1 MPRRSTHRITDRFIK
16 TLPAPAKGYKI
27 YYDGDLAGF
36 GCRIHSSGGLAFVLN
51 YLVNGRERRIVI
63 GNYPAWSSP
72 AARERA
78 KALKRDIDI
87 GHDPLEQ
94 KQGKVEGVM
103 AARSA
108 PSIADLYERYDR
120 EHLPRKSPRSA
131 ADDRSMWHNEILPRI
146 GEIKVVDLTHED
158 VDMLHLAI
166 SETRPVRANRVIEVL
181 RKALNLSIRWGW
193 RTNNP
198 ASGTHKNVEV
208 KRDRFLSEA
217 EIHRLCDAIHR
228 EGNQTAADAIEL
240 LMFTGARK
248 SEVLQCRWSEFSL
261 EDSIWI
267 KPSAHTKQKKEHRLP
282 LSHDAV
288 SLLKRRKVESVS
300 EYVFSGNTPEKHVGD
315 LRGAWIRICTD
326 AGFVEEQALP
336 NSHTR
341 AGRPSTSATLI
352 APTTLKPTLRI
363 HDLRHS
369 YASILASS
377 GFSLPIIGA
386 LLGHTQVQT
395 TARYAHLLDDP
406 LREAVNK
413 AAASINKKIER
424 IK

>member
-63 GNYPAWSSP
+63 GNYPAWSSS
-72 AARERA
+72 AARERV
-78 KALKRDIDI
+78 KTLKRDIDI
-87 GHDPLEQ
+87 GHDPLDQ

-108 PSIADLYERYDR
+108 PTVADLYERYDR

-131 ADDRSMWHNEILPRI
+131 ADDRSMWRNDILPRI
-146 GEIKVVDLTHED
+146 GEIKVADLTHED
-158 VDMLHLAI
+158 VDTLHRTI

-181 RKALNLSIRWGW
+181 RKALNLSIRWEW
-193 RTNNP
+193 RTSNP

-228 EGNQTAADAIEL
+228 EGNRTAADAIEL

-261 EDSIWI
+261 AEGIWI

-282 LSHDAV
+282 LSQDAV
-288 SLLKRRKVESVS
+288 NLLKRRKVESVS
-300 EYVFSGNTPEKHVGD
+300 EYVFPGNTSEKHVGD
-315 LRGAWIRICTD
+315 LRGAWIRICID
-326 AGFVEEQALP
+326 ADFVEEQTP
-336 NSHTR
+336 
-341 AGRPSTSATLI
+341 PSTPARAR
-352 APTTLKPTLRI
+352 APSTPPTAITLKPTLRI

-413 AAASINKKIER
+413 AAMSINKKSER
-424 IK
+424 AK